1 MSDQTVETLTLNE
14 DQVTALSAL
23 VEKNESIAMQH
34 SKLRTDFLALELKLM
49 QAKAQVEQQLRDGCS
64 EALEAN
70 GIENSPQFRLDIED
84 GVLQYAVPV
93 VTETAEA
100 DTVTEEEIVE
110 AEA

>member
-1 MSDQTVETLTLNE
+1 MSDQTIGNLALNPE
-14 DQVTALSAL
+14 QLEVIGELVSKNEALS
-23 VEKNESIAMQH
+23 MQH

-64 EALEAN
+64 EALKAE
-70 GIENSPQFRLDIED
+70 GIEDSPQFRLDIEE
-84 GVLQYAVPV
+84 GVLQYAIPA

-100 DTVTEEEIVE
+100 DAVPEEEVVA